1 MPEAGT
7 IGNGVVVGSIEESDR
22 VEFAS
27 RINPTGDLLKWSH
40 RSGLPWASTSA
51 IMRRIAALGCQRAA
65 EVSSGKESS
74 GQRISE
80 VGPSQGPTSD
90 RRAVARIDVD
100 GDACND
106 FG

>member
-1 MPEAGT
+1 MA
-7 IGNGVVVGSIEESDR
+7 NGVVVVSIEESDR

-51 IMRRIAALGCQRAA
+51 IARRIEVLGCHGAA
-65 EVSSGKESS
+65 GVSPGKESS
-74 GQRISE
+74 AQRISE